1 MSRCA
6 RYPSAGSKEVVG
18 PPYSWNRKCL
28 RAKRNII
35 SENTGDK
42 MIDTDTSWLFLYCV
56 PSCWLCRPLP
66 DPNSDLS
73 ARFVNRWIAQVLL
86 LLLSLASPHPFPVV
100 LLPDPWLSSDLWLTN
115 VFIHLFTHSLG
126 KYLRARSQLLSL
138 IHSLPFLLF
147 SQNVFCLEHT
157 A

>member
-1 MSRCA
+1 MFSLQRSNENQTVQEN
-6 RYPSAGSKEVVG
+6 PAGTKSQWGRV
-18 PPYSWNRKCL
+18 
-28 RAKRNII
+28 
-35 SENTGDK
+35 
-42 MIDTDTSWLFLYCV
+42 FCV
-56 PSCWLCRPLP
+56 PSCWLWPPLP

-73 ARFVNRWIAQVLL
+73 ARFVNGWIAQVLL

-100 LLPDPWLSSDLWLTN
+100 LLPVPWLSSDLWLTN
-115 VFIHLFTHSLG
+115 VFIHLFAHSLG
-126 KYLRARSQLLSL
+126 KYLRAWSQLISL